1 MAELRERPYG
11 RFNFLVS
18 WDGLDASSVEAGFM
32 EVSGLGVDIQV
43 AEYRAGNYKSNAPI
57 KITGLHKVSDV
68 NLKRGVI
75 GSLDL
80 QEWLDE
86 VRNGSQD
93 QLRTVTITLLSEQRA
108 GVAQEWRLIN
118 ARPINYRG
126 PELNAQASGE
136 VAVEEFTLACEGIE
150 LQ

>member
-18 WDGLDASSVEAGFM
+18 WDGLDAKSVQAGFM

-68 NLKRGVI
+68 TLRRGVI

-108 GVAQEWRLIN
+108 SVAQEWRLIN

-126 PELNAQASGE
+126 PELNAQSSGE

>member
-18 WDGLDASSVEAGFM
+18 WDGLDAKSVQAGFK

-68 NLKRGVI
+68 TLRRGVI

-108 GVAQEWRLIN
+108 SVAQEWRLIN

-126 PELNAQASGE
+126 PELNAQSSGE